1 MKKLMVIFIL
11 FSIAVFAQT
20 KPIKVDAYT
29 LQIEKSESTTEI
41 VTYDFDFLL
50 EQRVRIIADVKQYVL
65 VRKKE
70 IAELD
75 SLIFIAKNLGII
87 SKSKEEGDN
96 D

>member
-11 FSIAVFAQT
+11 FSITVFAQT
-20 KPIKVDAYT
+20 KPIKVDDYT
-29 LQIEKSESTTEI
+29 LQIEKSESITKI
-41 VTYDFDFLL
+41 VTYDYDFLL

-65 VRKKE
+65 LRKKE

-87 SKSKEEGDN
+87 SKLKEEGDN

>member
-11 FSIAVFAQT
+11 FSITVFAQT
-20 KPIKVDAYT
+20 KPTKVDAYT
-29 LQIEKSESTTEI
+29 LQIEKSESITKI
-41 VTYDFDFLL
+41 VTYDYDFLL

-65 VRKKE
+65 LRKKE

-87 SKSKEEGDN
+87 SKLKEEGDN